1 MKDVRRQPLTTMI
14 QQVMSTLAE
23 WWDRR
28 ELIVAGDLPASS
40 LTVTS
45 TLKIESTSKM
55 IASNSNYQ
63 KLLLAMGTSKLFLL
77 LIPESGCYSVSY
89 RS

>member
-1 MKDVRRQPLTTMI
+1 MKDIRRQPLTTMI

-45 TLKIESTSKM
+45 TLKIGKM
-55 IASNSNYQ
+55 IASNSKYR
-63 KLLLAMGTSKLFLL
+63 KLLLGMGTSKLFLL
-77 LIPESGCYSVSY
+77 LIPESCCCSVSY